1 MSQSS
6 RRSGR
11 TAAEDPLA
19 AHLQR
24 TASWSLLTA
33 AEEVALS
40 RAIEVG
46 VLARERLESDG
57 RASADDLAVLVAQ
70 GERAMARMVAANL
83 RLVLMVA
90 RGHRTPGVSLLDL
103 VQEGTLG
110 LIRAVQRFDHQRGLK
125 FSTYAVWWIRQAV
138 QRGSAEL
145 LRAVRL
151 PVATSEQLRM
161 VRAARHRLEFET
173 ERDVTVAELA
183 EATGLSLPRVR
194 HLLSVDREV
203 VHLDAPRP
211 GDDPLHSQLSLPDVL
226 ADLSTRAV
234 TSTRVHDALVALQPQ
249 ERRVLER
256 RYGLVGPGLSAAQV
270 GARLGLSESQVR
282 RLERRALERLR
293 EHPALH
299 AVVA

>member
-110 LIRAVQRFDHQRGLK
+110 LIRAVQRFDHQRG
-125 FSTYAVWWIRQAV
+125 
-138 QRGSAEL
+138 
-145 LRAVRL
+145 
-151 PVATSEQLRM
+151 
-161 VRAARHRLEFET
+161 
-173 ERDVTVAELA
+173 
-183 EATGLSLPRVR
+183 
-194 HLLSVDREV
+194 
-203 VHLDAPRP
+203 
-211 GDDPLHSQLSLPDVL
+211 
-226 ADLSTRAV
+226 
-234 TSTRVHDALVALQPQ
+234 
-249 ERRVLER
+249 
-256 RYGLVGPGLSAAQV
+256 
-270 GARLGLSESQVR
+270 
-282 RLERRALERLR
+282 
-293 EHPALH
+293 
-299 AVVA
+299 

>member
-1 MSQSS
+1 MPQS
-6 RRSGR
+6 RRSHR
-11 TAAEDPLA
+11 SSTEDPLA

-33 AEEVALS
+33 AEEVDLS

-46 VLARERLESDG
+46 VLARERLEAG
-57 RASADDLAVLVAQ
+57 AAVAAADDLAVLVAE

-161 VRAARHRLEFET
+161 VRAARHRLQGEHD
-173 ERDVTVAELA
+173 RDVTPVELA
-183 EATGLSLPRVR
+183 AATGLSLPRVR
-194 HLLSVDREV
+194 QLLSVDREV

-211 GDDPLHSQLSLPDVL
+211 GDDPLHAQLSTPDVL
-226 ADLSTRAV
+226 ADISTRVV
-234 TSTRVHDALVALQPQ
+234 TRARVHDALAVLPPQ

-256 RYGLVGPGLSAAQV
+256 RYGLLGAGMSAAQV

-282 RLERRALERLR
+282 RIERRALERLR
-293 EHPALH
+293 DHPALH

>member
-1 MSQSS
+1 MSRPSS
-6 RRSGR
+6 PS
-11 TAAEDPLA
+11 TAEDPLA

-33 AEEVALS
+33 ADEVDLS
-40 RAIEVG
+40 RTIEVG
-46 VLARERLESDG
+46 VLARERLDAG
-57 RASADDLAVLVAQ
+57 VAAADAEDLAILVAQ

-83 RLVLMVA
+83 RLVLLVA
-90 RGHRTPGVSLLDL
+90 RGHRAPGVSLLDL

-110 LIRAVQRFDHQRGLK
+110 LVRAVQRFDHQRGFK

-161 VRAARHRLEFET
+161 VRAARHRLLA
-173 ERDVTVAELA
+173 ERASDVTTAELA
-183 EATGLSLPRVR
+183 EATGFSLAQVR

-211 GDDPLHSQLSLPDVL
+211 GDDPLHTQLSTPDAL
-226 ADLSTRAV
+226 ADISTRAV
-234 TSTRVHDALVALQPQ
+234 TSARVHDALAVLQPQ

-256 RYGLVGPGLSAAQV
+256 RYGLVGPGMSAAQV

-282 RLERRALERLR
+282 RLERQALERLR

>member
-1 MSQSS
+1 MSQP
-6 RRSGR
+6 RHSGLGGP
-11 TAAEDPLA
+11 EDPLA

-33 AEEVALS
+33 AEEVDLS
-40 RAIEVG
+40 RAIEAG
-46 VLARERLESDG
+46 VLARERLETG
-57 RASADDLAVLVAQ
+57 TAAAAADDLAALAAE

-138 QRGSAEL
+138 QRGSADL

-161 VRAARHRLEFET
+161 VRAARHRLQS
-173 ERDVTVAELA
+173 ERDRDLTAAELA
-183 EATGLSLPRVR
+183 EATGLPLQRVR

-211 GDDPLHSQLSLPDVL
+211 SDDPLHTQLSTPDVL
-226 ADLSTRAV
+226 ADISTRAV
-234 TSTRVHDALVALQPQ
+234 TSARVHDALAVLQPQ

-256 RYGLVGPGLSAAQV
+256 RYGLVGPGMSAAQV
-270 GARLGLSESQVR
+270 GAGLGLSESQVR
-282 RLERRALERLR
+282 RLEHRALERLR